1 MSTLEQT
8 TSAVRAGFEL
18 DTVSLLQWL
27 RAHVPEFADATTL
40 ELRQFRDNDPSRVVR
55 HQLLVPAIDAV
66 AGGIRVRQVDVAPAS
81 SPGSGAS
88 RPGTQRPCDL
98 LLH

>member
-27 RAHVPEFADATTL
+27 RAHVPEFAEASTL
-40 ELRQFRDNDPSRVVR
+40 ELRQFRGGQSNPTYAITVDGR
-55 HQLLVPAIDAV
+55 HFVLRKKPPGQLL
-66 AGGIRVRQVDVAPAS
+66 
-81 SPGSGAS
+81 PGAQPEACSF
-88 RPGTQRPCDL
+88 
-98 LLH
+98 